1 MRGPTLKRKSRGPYG
16 AAKINTEVRE
26 AIAKLGVSLLSLGV
40 SRATFDRALV
50 DAGFNVSKSTLN
62 EHMRRVRQGESV
74 FAKEEK
80 RGRLPLLTD
89 EQVASVVGMVL
100 WKNSHGIKVSR
111 EVVQTWIRDFLGIEM
126 SISNI
131 GRLLG
136 VWGFVYK
143 SAGHANKEIVL
154 PDEELVTIAFDFLKH
169 IKTDGLIDPAFYNLD
184 FTYSK
189 HRNDDTRS
197 YSPKSKK
204 GKKLAGRHTPYTN
217 CFVTC
222 YKSDGSIVRP
232 MMFTSNPAFK
242 NGAGNHWAVK
252 KARVHFRAACVRYG
266 INWNSVFYMPGLKG
280 KFVKESHDII
290 EIYLRMTPLEKI
302 PIFTDNGTVFHKGG
316 ASVIESAGYKHVL
329 LPAPVHQHLSVND
342 NNAHGYAKRLWRAR
356 VKDHSD
362 DVISS
367 LVLLQ
372 ELGSIPHEKVVHWFN
387 RNYVLYVNNME
398 VAQVAAVITGP
409 NYLFRKWHNVCLH
422 KYTARFMTPQE
433 RSKYITWSELDGKY
447 WVL

>member
-16 AAKINTEVRE
+16 AAKISTDVRE
-26 AIAKLGVSLLSLGV
+26 AIAKLGISLLSLGV

-50 DAGFNVSKSTLN
+50 DAGYQVARRTLD
-62 EHMRRVRQGESV
+62 HYMQRVRQGKSV

-126 SISNI
+126 SISNV
-131 GRLLG
+131 GRLLA

-143 SAGHANKEIVL
+143 SAGHANKETIL
-154 PDEELVTIAFDFLKH
+154 PDDELVTIAFDFLKQ
-169 IKTDGLIDPAFYNLD
+169 IKTDGLIDPDFYNLD

-189 HRNDDTRS
+189 HRSADTRT

-204 GKKLAGRHTPYTN
+204 TKKLAGRYTPYTN

-222 YKSDGSIVRP
+222 YKSDGTAVRP

-242 NGAGNHWAVK
+242 NDASNHWAAK
-252 KARVHFRAACVRYG
+252 KTRAHFRAACRQYT
-266 INWNSVFYMPGLKG
+266 INPSCIVYMPNLKG

-290 EIYLRMTPLEKI
+290 EMYLAKTQLEKI
-302 PIFTDNGTVFHKGG
+302 AIFTDNGTVFFKDGV
-316 ASVIESAGYKHVL
+316 SLIEARGHKHVL
-329 LPAPVHQHLSVND
+329 LPAPVHQFLSVND
-342 NNAHGYAKRLWRAR
+342 NNAHGYAKRIWRAR

-367 LVLLQ
+367 LVLLY
-372 ELGSIPHEKVVHWFN
+372 ELYNIPSDKILHWFC
-387 RNYVLYVNNME
+387 RNYVLEVNNME
-398 VAQVAAVITGP
+398 VAQVERVVTGP
-409 NYLFRKWHNVCLH
+409 DYVFRKWHNVCLH
-422 KYTARFMTPQE
+422 KYMARFMTPQE
-433 RSKYITWSELDGKY
+433 RSKYIIWNKLDGKY